1 MIDNIFT
8 FDSVELAPNGREVV
22 ILDQTLLPNQEK
34 FLHLTSAEQ
43 IFYAITLLKVRGA
56 SAVGIAAAMG
66 LAVCIN
72 RYRTRKVEEL
82 EKEFLRIKSYLYICR
97 PTAINLMWT
106 LDRMEKRFYEIL
118 VEYDR
123 NNPDYIRNIKADLL
137 REASAIKDEDIA
149 KCLRIA
155 EHGFSLLEKGSAILT
170 HCNAG
175 HLSTSRYG
183 TALGPIYLAHQ
194 KGLSP
199 KVYVGETRPLLQGSR
214 LTSYELQKA
223 GVDTTLLCDS
233 STASLMQEHKIDF
246 VFAGADR
253 IAANGDTANK
263 IGTSSLAVLA
273 SYYKIPFY
281 ILAPTSTIDFNCPTG
296 GEIVIEQRPS
306 YEVTDMYF
314 GKTTAP
320 KGISVY
326 NPSFDITPAKLI
338 KGIITEKGIVRP
350 GRLKTLFK

>member
-56 SAVGIAAAMG
+56 SAIGIAAAMG

-72 RYRTRKVEEL
+72 RYRTRKVEDL

-123 NNPDYIRNIKADLL
+123 NSPDYIRNIKADLL
-137 REASAIKDEDIA
+137 KEASAIKDEDTA

-155 EHGFSLLEKGSAILT
+155 EYGFSLLEKGSAVLT

-214 LTSYELQKA
+214 LTSYELLKA
-223 GVDTTLLCDS
+223 GVDTTLLCDNA
-233 STASLMQEHKIDF
+233 TASLMQEHKIDF
-246 VFAGADR
+246 VFTGADR

-281 ILAPTSTIDFNCPTG
+281 VLAPTSTIDFNCPTG
-296 GEIVIEQRPS
+296 NEIVIEQRPS

-314 GKTTAP
+314 GKTVAP

-326 NPSFDITPAKLI
+326 NPAFDITPAKLI